1 MTIFLCIVV
10 LLQLYM
16 ISTRDKKI
24 EALQQENA
32 FLRKKLHWKGVFNS
46 DLEDV

>member
-1 MTIFLCIVV
+1 MTIFLCCVV

-16 ISTRDKKI
+16 ISSRDKRI
-24 EALQQENA
+24 AQLQQENA
-32 FLRKKLHWKGVFNS
+32 NLCKKLHWKNCFNS